1 MKKDFDFDDIGKRT
15 PYRTPDGFFEDVQRK
30 VMERAGVKQ
39 QRKSHTK
46 LIISTVITIA
56 AVWVGFLFVPSLRQ
70 ADEVTTSSS
79 KVLANGTEPV
89 DKWIKELSDEE
100 LEKFFKKPT
109 VNVGADEFIFLR
121 EAEMTF
127 SHAWKAMPKKYKH
140 PDSEQFYREIFHPEA
155 RHKYPRAEIV
165 ANFRRM
171 INEGKLNPIE

>member
-79 KVLANGTEPV
+79 KVLANGTEPCLNIRK
-89 DKWIKELSDEE
+89 D
-100 LEKFFKKPT
+100 F
-109 VNVGADEFIFLR
+109 
-121 EAEMTF
+121 
-127 SHAWKAMPKKYKH
+127 AMSWEICSWSVSVMGIT
-140 PDSEQFYREIFHPEA
+140 DSSL
-155 RHKYPRAEIV
+155 PRYTLLI
-165 ANFRRM
+165 
-171 INEGKLNPIE
+171 